1 MDECKEYPDWAKK
14 IEIDLGG
21 TVSFLALQLGE
32 ESRDYLVDKYPT
44 YARFDAEKQLYFKWD
59 D

>member
-1 MDECKEYPDWAKK
+1 MDDCAEYPDWKKK

-32 ESRDYLVDKYPT
+32 EARNYLVENYPI
-44 YARFDAEKQLYFKWD
+44 YARFDAEKQLYFK
-59 D
+59 